1 MMSLIAIPATIVA
14 GCVAMFV
21 GFLKALRRAG
31 SESRR
36 RLVARSAVATW
47 ATFTVLTFALLLAA
61 LDVLPHWVRGLGMA
75 VAVAAGI
82 LSARRARRSTKRR
95 HGFA

>member
-61 LDVLPHWVRGLGMA
+61 LDILPHWVLGLGMA
-75 VAVAAGI
+75 VAFAAGI

>member
-61 LDVLPHWVRGLGMA
+61 LDILPHWVRGLGMA
-75 VAVAAGI
+75 VAFAAGI

>member
-1 MMSLIAIPATIVA
+1 MMSLIAIPAVLGA
-14 GCVAMFV
+14 GCVAMYA

-36 RLVARSAVATW
+36 RLVARSAVVTW
-47 ATFTVLTFALLLAA
+47 TTFTVLTFALLLAA
-61 LDVLPHWVRGLGMA
+61 LDVLPHWVLGLGMA
-75 VAVAAGI
+75 VAFAAGI
-82 LSARRARRSTKRR
+82 LSARRARRRAMRR